1 MACFYGHPRGHI
13 NARACSQHSSLY
25 HTQVIFKLGHY
36 ALLINQ
42 LRFRLTFFKVLTN
55 FPTDEYGL
63 DCGLELNAK
72 VFQLCLNIVSGV
84 LVLEGYDYLSHI
96 ISRQSSRIL
105 QWLLVSNS
113 RVDKGIN
120 GGVGKV
126 VG

>member
-1 MACFYGHPRGHI
+1 MP
-13 NARACSQHSSLY
+13 ARVANIAPCI
-25 HTQVIFKLGHY
+25 TQVTFKLVHY

-42 LRFRLTFFKVLTN
+42 LRFGLTFFKVLTN
-55 FPTDEYGL
+55 FPTDKYVM

-72 VFQLCLNIVSGV
+72 VFQLRLNNVSGI
-84 LVLEGYDYLSHI
+84 LVLKRYDYSSHI

-120 GGVGKV
+120 G
-126 VG
+126 